1 MGMIDIWKKKIEL
14 HKKRKEVRKRFGLTG
29 KGLKEFEQMAVFVYE
44 NSGINLL
51 NMEIIDLTGE
61 DIDDDELEE
70 MEETGEIEKE
80 NEEW

>member
-1 MGMIDIWKKKIEL
+1 MGMIDTWKKKIEL

-61 DIDDDELEE
+61 DIDDEELEE
-70 MEETGEIEKE
+70 MEEAGEKEKE
-80 NEEW
+80 NEE